1 MSGFFIYLFFFP
13 LHFHILF
20 IHSFLLAQ
28 VNSAFVSTVM
38 QGAETVV
45 DGFVEP
51 VNGNPGDPAF
61 LWGGLFMSQG
71 AASAVFGGERG
82 RR

>member
-1 MSGFFIYLFFFP
+1 
-13 LHFHILF
+13 
-20 IHSFLLAQ
+20 
-28 VNSAFVSTVM
+28 M

-51 VNGNPGDPAF
+51 VNGNHEDPGF

-71 AASAVFGGERG
+71 AAYGMFGGERG

>member
-1 MSGFFIYLFFFP
+1 
-13 LHFHILF
+13 
-20 IHSFLLAQ
+20 
-28 VNSAFVSTVM
+28 M

-51 VNGNPGDPAF
+51 VNGNPEDPAF
-61 LWGGLFMSQG
+61 LWGGLYMNQG

>member
-1 MSGFFIYLFFFP
+1 
-13 LHFHILF
+13 
-20 IHSFLLAQ
+20 
-28 VNSAFVSTVM
+28 M

-51 VNGNPGDPAF
+51 VNGNHVDPGF

-71 AASAVFGGERG
+71 AVYAMFGGERG

>member
-1 MSGFFIYLFFFP
+1 M
-13 LHFHILF
+13 
-20 IHSFLLAQ
+20 A
-28 VNSAFVSTVM
+28 

-45 DGFVEP
+45 DGLVEP
-51 VNGNPGDPAF
+51 VNGAEDPAF

-71 AASAVFGGERG
+71 AASAMFGGERG

>member
-1 MSGFFIYLFFFP
+1 MPYKTLERLFVS
-13 LHFHILF
+13 LF
-20 IHSFLLAQ
+20 SLLQ
-28 VNSAFVSTVM
+28 INSAFVRAVT
-38 QGAETVV
+38 QAAENVI

-51 VNGNPGDPAF
+51 VNGNPDDPAF

-71 AASAVFGGERG
+71 AASDIFGGERG

>member
-1 MSGFFIYLFFFP
+1 M
-13 LHFHILF
+13 
-20 IHSFLLAQ
+20 
-28 VNSAFVSTVM
+28 NSAFVRAVR

-51 VNGNPGDPAF
+51 VNGNPEDPAF

-71 AASAVFGGERG
+71 AAVEMFGGERG
-82 RR
+82 RRYAKNQNVKSSH